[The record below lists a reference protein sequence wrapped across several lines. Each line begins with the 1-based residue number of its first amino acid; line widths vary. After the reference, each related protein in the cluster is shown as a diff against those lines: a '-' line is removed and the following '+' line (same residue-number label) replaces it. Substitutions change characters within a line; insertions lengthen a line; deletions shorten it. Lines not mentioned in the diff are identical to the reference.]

1 MKTRKLCAMTA
12 LIALTLTG
20 CDSTPKPLTP
30 VEDAIEILR
39 EDVYGGSNLPPGEIQ
54 LTMQNACKILQTGKD
69 GGQTFEQAI
78 EVYYQA
84 VKDYFEPMQ
93 TLDILMYSVRSTCPE
108 LAKWAGNN

>member
-69 GGQTFEQAI
+69 GGMSFEFAS
-78 EVYYQA
+78 EVYAQA
-84 VKDYFEPMQ
+84 LKDYFEPMQ
-93 TLDILMYSVRSTCPE
+93 AAIVVGYSVRSTCPE
-108 LAKWAGNN
+108 LAKWAGIN